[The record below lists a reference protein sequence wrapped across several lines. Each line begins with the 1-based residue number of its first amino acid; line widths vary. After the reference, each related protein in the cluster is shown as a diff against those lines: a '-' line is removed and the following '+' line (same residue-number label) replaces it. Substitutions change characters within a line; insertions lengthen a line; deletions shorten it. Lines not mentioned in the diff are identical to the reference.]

1 MQIKTTMKYHLI
13 PVRLAIVKKTRDNK
27 CGWEKEILLHYWLE
41 VYIGTVT
48 VENRMEICQNLKTE
62 LQYDPTN
69 SLLVVYA
76 EEIKSGSQRD
86 ICTPTLI

>member
-1 MQIKTTMKYHLI
+1 
-13 PVRLAIVKKTRDNK
+13 
-27 CGWEKEILLHYWLE
+27 
-41 VYIGTVT
+41 
-48 VENRMEICQNLKTE
+48 MEICQNLKTE

-86 ICTPTLI
+86 ICTPMFILCTIAKIWKQPKCPSIDEEVVVHIHMQ